1 MTQFNQNYFN
11 TDADVQDRG
20 RKGRF
25 FHLDEVTGFAAAQGL
40 VLKPVWGENL
50 MLSFV
55 YMEPNTVAPE
65 HAHPEEQMGLV
76 IDGEYEFEINGEK
89 KMCRRGDVYWIP
101 PNVPHSARTYE
112 KGCFALDV
120 FNPPRQA
127 FKALQEAAERQKREE
142 GRA

>member
-1 MTQFNQNYFN
+1 MAEFNRDYFN
-11 TDADVQDRG
+11 VESGAQDRS

-25 FHLDEVTGFAAAQGL
+25 FHLDEVTGFEAAAGL
-40 VLKPVWGENL
+40 VLKPIWGENL

-55 YMEPNTVAPE
+55 YMEPHSVAPE
-65 HAHPEEQMGLV
+65 HSHPEEQMGLV
-76 IDGEYEFEINGEK
+76 IDGEYEFDINGEK
-89 KMCRRGDVYWIP
+89 RLCRRGDVYWIP

-127 FKALQEAAERQKREE
+127 FKALQEAAEKRRRE
-142 GRA
+142 GGGA